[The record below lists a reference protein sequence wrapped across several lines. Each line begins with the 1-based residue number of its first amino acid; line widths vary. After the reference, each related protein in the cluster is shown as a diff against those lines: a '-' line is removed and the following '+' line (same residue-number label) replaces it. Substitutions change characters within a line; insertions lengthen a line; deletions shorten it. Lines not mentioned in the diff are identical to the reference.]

1 MNNWELFLY
10 VNGKKN
16 SNALSKTK
24 ETLKAVI
31 DKSITSIDFPAE
43 ITKIGAY
50 VFYRCLSLT
59 SVTVPGSVSSI
70 EHNAFRESSNLTT
83 VYISNG
89 VTQIGTSAFNGCSNL
104 TTLFIP
110 NSATIDSLTVFRDC
124 NNLENVVLEPGF
136 NAKNLDLSSSTLYS
150 VETLVAMLNALADRT
165 GQTAYSLTIGS
176 TNLAKL
182 SNEQI
187 AVATQKNWTLA

>member
-1 MNNWELFLY
+1 MTNLEMY
-10 VNGKKN
+10 
-16 SNALSKTK
+16 ALLKAEGGSSTEAK
-24 ETLKAVI
+24 ETLKALI
-31 DKSITSIDFPAE
+31 DKSIAKIDIPAE
-43 ITKIGAY
+43 VMRIGGY

-59 SVTVPGSVSSI
+59 SITIPGSVVTI
-70 EHNAFRESSNLTT
+70 EHNAFRECSNLTT

-124 NNLENVVLEPGF
+124 NNLENVILEPGF

-165 GQTAYSLTIGS
+165 GQTAYSLTLGS
-176 TNLAKL
+176 INLAKL

-187 AVATQKNWTLA
+187 AIATQKNWTLA

>member
-1 MNNWELFLY
+1 MTNLEMY
-10 VNGKKN
+10 
-16 SNALSKTK
+16 ALLKAEGGSSTEAK
-24 ETLKAVI
+24 ETLKALI
-31 DKSITSIDFPAE
+31 DKSIAKIDIPAE
-43 ITKIGAY
+43 VMRIGGY

-59 SVTVPGSVSSI
+59 SITIPGSVVTI
-70 EHNAFRESSNLTT
+70 EHNAFRECSNLTT

-124 NNLENVVLEPGF
+124 NNLENVILEPGC

-165 GQTAYSLTIGS
+165 GQTAYSLTLGS
-176 TNLAKL
+176 INLAKL

-187 AVATQKNWTLA
+187 AIATQKNWTLA